1 MDVTAVATLI
11 SAAALTDEAA
21 CRAELAAIKVVRGLL
36 DARELDIVRR
46 LDELAATDAGLFPQE
61 IVATTTN
68 TSLAA
73 ADRLRDRAN
82 TCSAI
87 PELGTALSTGATTGG
102 HVDVVTR
109 ATNGLPAPQRARIAG
124 HGQQLALAA
133 STQTT
138 TTFRK
143 TVEGVV
149 RRVRA
154 DDGPT
159 RLARQRRMAR
169 LRWWHDGDGMWNLAG
184 RLDPATG
191 ARLEGQLRNE
201 INRIRTGGIPDT
213 APTDPLERHQHLAAH
228 ALTNLLGL
236 TNTGSAAAAGRSA
249 NAGSGPDAGGGA
261 ASTTS
266 TGPAGGSDADIDSGA
281 STGGGSGS
289 SNGCCPT
296 GDSGADSRS
305 GASTGGGGP
314 GTGATRSPNG
324 TAPAGFTPPVGSG
337 VPDITVLIDVQ
348 TLLTGHTH
356 DGTILDI
363 NLNPYGLP
371 IETIRRWACTGT
383 ITPVITAED
392 GTRLL
397 LGRETRLA
405 NRAQR
410 RALRVLHRTCALCD
424 TPFHH
429 CQIHHIHWYT
439 LDGPTDIENLLPL
452 CDQHHHLFHEGG
464 WTLHLAPDRT
474 LTITKPDGTTT
485 IHAPPQA
492 PAA

>member
-11 SAAALTDEAA
+11 SAAVLADEAA

-46 LDELAATDAGLFPQE
+46 LDQLAAADAALFPQE

-68 TSLAA
+68 TSLGA

-82 TCSAI
+82 TCTTI

-102 HVDVVTR
+102 HVDIVTR
-109 ATNGLPAPQRARIAG
+109 ATAGLSTRERARLAN
-124 HGQQLALAA
+124 HGPQLALAA
-133 STQTT
+133 GSQTAT
-138 TTFRK
+138 EFRK
-143 TVEGVV
+143 TVDHVL
-149 RRVRA
+149 RRIRT
-154 DDGPT
+154 DDGLE

-169 LRWWHDGDGMWNLAG
+169 LRWWYDADGMFAFTG
-184 RLDPATG
+184 RVDPATG
-191 ARLEGQLRNE
+191 ARLEGRLRNE
-201 INRIRTGGIPDT
+201 IERIRTNGIPDT
-213 APTDPLERHQHLAAH
+213 APTDPLERHQHLAAL

-236 TNTGSAAAAGRSA
+236 TNTGNGSSNSADESA
-249 NAGSGPDAGGGA
+249 CSNNDGNAGSGE
-261 ASTTS
+261 
-266 TGPAGGSDADIDSGA
+266 
-281 STGGGSGS
+281 
-289 SNGCCPT
+289 
-296 GDSGADSRS
+296 
-305 GASTGGGGP
+305 GP
-314 GTGATRSPNG
+314 GTGAARSPTG
-324 TAPAGFTPPVGSG
+324 TAPAGFTPPPGGG

-363 NLNPYGLP
+363 GLGRYGLP
-371 IETIRRWACTGT
+371 IETIRRWACIGT